1 MRKVV
6 SPGGATKPA
15 ATFKV
20 GDKVVLYPTGVL
32 SITAIG
38 KRSELTREGEGSF
51 AVQPLRALSGES
63 VLRPVDNDD
72 KVYALRFVGEERD
85 TMLLDVKAT
94 TRPPLRHIST
104 KDEVATFLAVLGD
117 ELQNARVT
125 PPPPDVMKEVFGA
138 GNDLVKLARAF
149 PYLRATDDRERDA
162 RAKLGAFFAQEV
174 ALVRGI
180 DERDA
185 RSLLD
190 HL

>member
-20 GDKVVLYPTGVL
+20 GDKVVLEPRGVL
-32 SITAIG
+32 TISAIG
-38 KRSELTREGEGSF
+38 PRSKLAPDSASTDET
-51 AVQPLRALSGES
+51 
-63 VLRPVDNDD
+63 
-72 KVYALRFVGEERD
+72 VYALRAAGEDRD
-85 TMLLDVKAT
+85 SLFLDVKAT

-104 KDEVATFLAVLGD
+104 KDEIATFLAVLGD
-117 ELQNARVT
+117 ELQNSRVT
-125 PPPPDVMKEVFGA
+125 PPPADLMKEVGRA
-138 GNDLVKLARAF
+138 GNDLVKLARVF
-149 PYLRATDDRERDA
+149 PYLRAADNVERDT
-162 RAKLGAFFAQEV
+162 RAALDKLFVQEI
-174 ALVRGI
+174 AIVREI

>member
-20 GDKVVLYPTGVL
+20 GDKVVLYPTGVM

-38 KRSELTREGEGSF
+38 KRSELTPPGTENYAFRP
-51 AVQPLRALSGES
+51 ARALVGEHIMQ
-63 VLRPVDNDD
+63 PVTGDAT
-72 KVYALRFVGEERD
+72 VYALRFVSDERD
-85 TMLLDVKAT
+85 SFMLDVKAT
-94 TRPPLRHIST
+94 TRPPLRHVST
-104 KDEVATFLAVLGD
+104 KGELATFLAILG
-117 ELQNARVT
+117 ETLQDARIT
-125 PPPPDVMKEVFGA
+125 KPPAGLINEVGNA
-138 GNDLVKLARAF
+138 GNDLVRLARLY
-149 PYLRATDDRERDA
+149 PYLPASEDKKRILETFFVQEIAT
-162 RAKLGAFFAQEV
+162 
-174 ALVRGI
+174 VRGL